1 MVCHYDLIVPFRA
14 GIGTLHLQVA
24 GRSKGQF
31 PHASL
36 HEYVANNHTKEDGG
50 CQAKRGKKLH
60 SATPMAHH
68 SPRPINPKKIQGHK
82 NNFYLT
88 IQAV

>member
-14 GIGTLHLQVA
+14 GCGTLLLQVA

-36 HEYVANNHTKEDGG
+36 YEYVGHLYTKNNCSCQGKSPRSYRSPVGG
-50 CQAKRGKKLH
+50 DAGKKVKINGL
-60 SATPMAHH
+60 
-68 SPRPINPKKIQGHK
+68 SPFN
-82 NNFYLT
+82 
-88 IQAV
+88 

>member
-14 GIGTLHLQVA
+14 GCGTLLLQVA

-36 HEYVANNHTKEDGG
+36 NNIS
-50 CQAKRGKKLH
+50 KRYYD
-60 SATPMAHH
+60 T
-68 SPRPINPKKIQGHK
+68 
-82 NNFYLT
+82 FD
-88 IQAV
+88 